1 MFLAPAA
8 VGAYAASRTKKIKT
22 LSQAYQLDGQPL
34 GSVALE
40 REYKVMGLWDERT
53 YTLSG
58 VKSPSWE
65 LPEAT
70 TADQAQRFFEAS
82 K

>member
-1 MFLAPAA
+1 MAGVANHRH
-8 VGAYAASRTKKIKT
+8 VMSWMRTGEA
-22 LSQAYQLDGQPL
+22 AYQLDGQPL

-40 REYKVMGLWDERT
+40 REYKVMGLWDVRI
-53 YTLSG
+53 YSLSCL
-58 VKSPSWE
+58 KSPTWK

-70 TADQAQRFFEAS
+70 TADQAQRFFAA